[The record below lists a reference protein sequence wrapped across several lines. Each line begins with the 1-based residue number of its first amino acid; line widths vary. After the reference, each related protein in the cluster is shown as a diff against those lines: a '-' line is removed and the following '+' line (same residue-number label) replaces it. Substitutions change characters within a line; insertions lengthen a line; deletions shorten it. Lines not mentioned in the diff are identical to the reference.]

1 VANEFFSS
9 FGGDAAV
16 SLTPGA
22 NGRFEVYMDGEKI
35 FDRKEEGNIYPD
47 LGRIR
52 KMKQGKT
59 IMGEVDTAP
68 EVAAKVI
75 EDLTELEVDP
85 DKCERLYKAAL
96 VQSNSGVTYRMLAKV
111 LTTGKVDLVHYGCDL
126 DADGK
131 PTTKWKIRRILE
143 QAPERFDKELEAI
156 KKGVTDDGEV
166 VQGAWVHDM
175 TGIPDVAAQ
184 GKSLVEWSRN
194 MTAEVRKKPS

>member
-1 VANEFFSS
+1 
-9 FGGDAAV
+9 
-16 SLTPGA
+16 
-22 NGRFEVYMDGEKI
+22 
-35 FDRKEEGNIYPD
+35 
-47 LGRIR
+47 
-52 KMKQGKT
+52 
-59 IMGEVDTAP
+59 MGEVDTAP

-75 EDLTELEVDP
+75 EDLTALEVDP

-131 PTTKWKIRRILE
+131 PTAKWKIRRILE

-166 VQGAWVHDM
+166 VQSAWVHDM
-175 TGIPDVAAQ
+175 TGLSDVAAQ
-184 GKSLVEWSRN
+184 GKSLDEWSRS
-194 MTAEVRKKPS
+194 MTAELRKKLN